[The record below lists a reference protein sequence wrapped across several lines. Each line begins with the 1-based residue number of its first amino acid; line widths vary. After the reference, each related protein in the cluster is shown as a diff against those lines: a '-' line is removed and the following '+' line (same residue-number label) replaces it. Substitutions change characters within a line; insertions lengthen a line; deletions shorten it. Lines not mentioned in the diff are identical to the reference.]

1 MNRPEVSVLIP
12 SYNHGC
18 FIEEAVASVLD
29 PGFES
34 IEVVIVDDGSTD
46 DTTKRLQA
54 LSRDHRVRVF
64 EQENLGA
71 HAALNRSL
79 EIAGGEF
86 LFILDSDD
94 AFLPDRIPRL
104 IEELQDHPDA
114 AIAASWIQII
124 DADSKEIGVKKGWFN
139 LPPWPP
145 PTDGPYLSGLGD
157 PTLALLE
164 TNFVSTTSNLAFH
177 RSLVDEKGLGFQPL
191 RYAHDWDFILSACH
205 HGELRLVGDP
215 LLKYRVHPS
224 NTIKEGADTQTG
236 AMRFEIQ
243 WVIARHALPLLASAA
258 GRTLGRE
265 ELVRLAW
272 NSMPAFGCDGIL
284 DQLLVMRGTS
294 RTPPSSFDAL
304 IDPSHPFFR
313 SAVAALAGA
322 G

>member
-12 SYNHGC
+12 SYNHDR
-18 FIEEAVASVLD
+18 FIEEAVVSVLD
-29 PGFES
+29 PGFAS

-64 EQENLGA
+64 KQENLGA

-104 IEELQDHPDA
+104 IEELQGHPDA

-124 DADSKEIGVKKGWFN
+124 DAYSKEIGVKKGWFN

-145 PTDGPYLSGLGD
+145 PTDGPFLSGLGD

-164 TNFVSTTSNLAFH
+164 TNFVSTTSNMAFR
-177 RSLVDEKGLGFQPL
+177 RSLVEEKGLRFRPL
-191 RYAHDWDFILSACH
+191 RYAHDWDFLLSACH
-205 HGELRLVGDP
+205 HGTLRLLEDP
-215 LLKYRVHPS
+215 LVRYRVHSS
-224 NTIKEGADTQTG
+224 NTIKEGAETRIGT
-236 AMRFEIQ
+236 MRFEIQ
-243 WVIARHALPLLASAA
+243 WVVARHAFRLLQAAA
-258 GRTLGRE
+258 GPALGIE
-265 ELVRLAW
+265 DLTRLAM
-272 NSMPAFGCDGIL
+272 NSMPTFGCDGIL
-284 DQLLVMRGTS
+284 EGLLVTRGTS
-294 RTPPSSFDAL
+294 KTPPQSYDAL
-304 IDPSHPFFR
+304 VSPSHPFNS
-313 SAVAALAGA
+313 SAAAVLATQ
-322 G
+322 